1 MPVQTARRSTPRMRR
16 CRAHPH
22 RAATDAPLRGG
33 SRGRPRP
40 RTATRRTVRR
50 GARRS
55 CQGSTRALRARSR
68 IRAPSARGEMV
79 AVGGVHGAARMGSG
93 ADLPFA
99 RVLGREPPCC
109 RKVDGAHHEWAH
121 VQPRCV
127 LKRDRRAVQPQSEPW
142 RPKLRPERREPRA
155 RSTHAKPAPPLPV
168 AYALRAETR
177 PRLRAAAEQPE
188 RGESGEG
195 GESVGEPAPARRRQ
209 VVVLHSPRACSADCT
224 PVSREYSESAAL

>member
-1 MPVQTARRSTPRMRR
+1 
-16 CRAHPH
+16 
-22 RAATDAPLRGG
+22 
-33 SRGRPRP
+33 
-40 RTATRRTVRR
+40 
-50 GARRS
+50 
-55 CQGSTRALRARSR
+55 
-68 IRAPSARGEMV
+68 
-79 AVGGVHGAARMGSG
+79 MGSG
-93 ADLPFA
+93 AANFDLPFA

-127 LKRDRRAVQPQSEPW
+127 LKRDRRAVQAQSEPW

-177 PRLRAAAEQPE
+177 PRLRAAGEKAEQPE

-209 VVVLHSPRACSADCT
+209 VVVLQEEEVLTARTHAQQIVRPYLVNIRRAQHCDLKRAGAARQT
-224 PVSREYSESAAL
+224 VWQQKVARVVVYKHLKPMLAGTRRER